1 MDKILTRQKH
11 TRPVLSKLFLL
22 PQHFHADVPTYTRPV
37 CPMQS
42 DGHVAHLNAENK
54 QHREGGGGGFSQIHC
69 KSPKITVSPAW
80 TKQSFYYVSHRF
92 TQVSMY
98 KTNILQHSSGD
109 GWMDS

>member
-1 MDKILTRQKH
+1 
-11 TRPVLSKLFLL
+11 
-22 PQHFHADVPTYTRPV
+22 
-37 CPMQS
+37 MQS

-109 GWMDS
+109 GWMDGWIELQRVAELDLEIAIKGSGDTDRRFT